1 MAKLSSCPKS
11 SWLSVVKK
19 YFLANQ
25 KINLENCTWLWK
37 TEENFQMECLCFLER
52 FGVARTPSH
61 FLYLKVMYRKTWIWT
76 PKRAKEMMVCSTPL
90 FRFFFLITFYWHKIL
105 LAYCDWYIIKVL
117 LIMCL
122 YEWLFSSPGL
132 HINV

>member
-1 MAKLSSCPKS
+1 MAKLTSCSKS
-11 SWLSVVKK
+11 TWLSVVKK

-61 FLYLKVMYRKTWIWT
+61 FLYLKVMYRKTWIWV
-76 PKRAKEMMVCSTPL
+76 PKRAKEMMMCSTPL
-90 FRFFFLITFYWHKIL
+90 FRFFFFLNNLLITQNFANIL
-105 LAYCDWYIIKVL
+105 WLIYNKSIVNCVSMWML
-117 LIMCL
+117 LQL
-122 YEWLFSSPGL
+122 NLVGL
-132 HINV
+132 